1 MRILVIGFSLPDPE
15 IDNYNPLTAPSYSDY
30 DALVVDPLS
39 ITRDARQLVEG
50 GQEYNAFD
58 DRPVI
63 NGPTSATAVSGA
75 DQLKR
80 RAAETRR
87 LLEYGGTV
95 IVFARPNAVEGGL
108 FGFEG
113 CDRYAWLAA
122 PAGLSWGTPY
132 LRAAE
137 GKTVRIVAEDHP
149 VAGLLRNFRKD
160 VSYRATF
167 DDRQPELRSAGR
179 VLAAGGSGVPIAME
193 FPMHGG
199 RIVFLPAFG
208 ELVGNTR
215 SELASAMVEVA
226 HRLAGSTSKAEPPYW
241 VRSIAVPGLE
251 QAEAELETA
260 EAAAAEAAAHVST
273 ARDQHDA
280 IERHRRL
287 LWEDGKPFQAAVA
300 EGLRLLGFGVAGG
313 GGEALSITSEGKE
326 ALLEVESS
334 REQVVEWPYVRLQR
348 RLEERLLKS
357 SEQLNGIVVANG
369 YRDKS
374 PDSRDEQFTTA
385 LRIACEN
392 YGYALLSAETLFALV
407 QRALGGADE
416 AALTGIRRRIM
427 GASGLI
433 SQELALGQGEETA
446 GSDVGPIF

>member
-1 MRILVIGFSLPDPE
+1 
-15 IDNYNPLTAPSYSDY
+15 
-30 DALVVDPLS
+30 
-39 ITRDARQLVEG
+39 
-50 GQEYNAFD
+50 
-58 DRPVI
+58 
-63 NGPTSATAVSGA
+63 
-75 DQLKR
+75 
-80 RAAETRR
+80 
-87 LLEYGGTV
+87 
-95 IVFARPNAVEGGL
+95 
-108 FGFEG
+108 
-113 CDRYAWLAA
+113 
-122 PAGLSWGTPY
+122 
-132 LRAAE
+132 
-137 GKTVRIVAEDHP
+137 
-149 VAGLLRNFRKD
+149 
-160 VSYRATF
+160 
-167 DDRQPELRSAGR
+167 
-179 VLAAGGSGVPIAME
+179 
-193 FPMHGG
+193 
-199 RIVFLPAFG
+199 
-208 ELVGNTR
+208 
-215 SELASAMVEVA
+215 
-226 HRLAGSTSKAEPPYW
+226 
-241 VRSIAVPGLE
+241 
-251 QAEAELETA
+251 
-260 EAAAAEAAAHVST
+260 
-273 ARDQHDA
+273 
-280 IERHRRL
+280 
-287 LWEDGKPFQAAVA
+287 
-300 EGLRLLGFGVAGG
+300 VAGG